1 MLRVRLVQ
9 ITIFKWKLKKTLFIK
24 LVVLLVVF
32 QVIIITLNGNSHR
45 VSVQVIEQDIQTS
58 YYNQLRFF
66 MSQVENQVDQLAVNV
81 LELEEDPTI
90 KQYINSSIMEDL
102 FDANKLRLNV
112 LQKIKLQSASTNWT
126 IDISIYSRAREEVIS
141 TKAEVRY
148 DDKIGELTKEQGR
161 SIWRYKKLEGQRSG
175 YFYTVRLEGQYLIEA
190 EFSDTYI
197 RNMLANYGQDSN
209 RTTFLYHPSIGFI
222 GASEEDSSYYKELR
236 SEQLP
241 ALGSRI
247 TEIDNQPILVSA
259 VRTESLDW
267 YLIDYM
273 PLSEVVMPIQESRN
287 FFVLGTVTLLF
298 LGIMLAL
305 FAYRQVQ
312 FPMNQLVQRLRD
324 IRIGNYSSRL
334 NANRKDEFEDVFT
347 GFNSMA
353 ERIQELIETVYEEK
367 LRTKEAELKQL
378 QAQINPHFLYNCLF
392 YIKNMARLGAEEEV
406 VAMALNL
413 GEYCRYTTR
422 LENPMA
428 TLAEELQLVRN
439 YLTIQSMRAKRFQ
452 YDIQMEEDLLSLQ
465 IPRLLLQPLVEN
477 AIIHGIAPKEEGGM
491 IRISGHY
498 TTDGFVIRIEDSG
511 IGMDDIQLEKLCTKI
526 NQPLTDES
534 GCGTW
539 NTHQRVKN
547 IFKEGSGL
555 EFERS
560 ELGGL
565 RITIRCITQP
575 EE

>member
-1 MLRVRLVQ
+1 M
-9 ITIFKWKLKKTLFIK
+9 TWFIK
-24 LVVLLVVF
+24 LVVLLIVF

-45 VSVQVIEQDIQTS
+45 VSVQVIEHDIRTS

-66 MSQVENQVDQLAVNV
+66 MTQVDNQVDQLAVNV

-90 KQYINSSIMEDL
+90 KQYMNSSIMEDL

-112 LQKIKLQSASTNWT
+112 LQKIKLQSASTNWP
-126 IDISIYSRAREEVIS
+126 IDISIYSEERKEVIS
-141 TKAEVRY
+141 TRGDARY
-148 DDKIGELTKEQGR
+148 DDSIGIQAKEQGK
-161 SIWRYKKLEGQRSG
+161 SIWRYKKLEGQSTG

-190 EFSDTYI
+190 GFSDTYI
-197 RNMLANYGQDSN
+197 RNMLDNYEQDSK

-222 GASEEDSSYYKELR
+222 GAGGDYQLYDNELR
-236 SEQLP
+236 KGQMP
-241 ALGSRI
+241 ALGSHI
-247 TEIDNQPILVSA
+247 TEIAGQPILVSA

-267 YLIDYM
+267 YLIDYI
-273 PLSEVVMPIQESRN
+273 PLSEVVLPIQESRN

-298 LGIMLAL
+298 LGIMIAL

-312 FPMNQLVQRLRD
+312 IPINQLGSSIRD

-334 NANRKDEFEDVFT
+334 DAHRKDEFEAVFT

-353 ERIQELIETVYEEK
+353 ERIQVLIETVYEEK

-378 QAQINPHFLYNCLF
+378 QSQINPHFLYNCLF
-392 YIKNMARLGAEEEV
+392 YIKNMAKMGAEEEV

-413 GEYCRYTTR
+413 GEYYRYTTR

-428 TLAEELQLVRN
+428 ALAEELQLVRN

-452 YDIQMEEDLLSLQ
+452 YEIQMEEGLYQLQ

-477 AIIHGIAPKEEGGM
+477 AIIHGIAPKEEGGL
-491 IRISGHY
+491 IRISGNY
-498 TTDGFVIRIEDSG
+498 IPGGFVLRVEDAG
-511 IGMDDIQLEKLCTKI
+511 VGLDEAGLEKLRAMLKL
-526 NQPLTDES
+526 PLSDES

-539 NTHQRVKN
+539 NTHQRVIN
-547 IFKEGSGL
+547 IFEEGSGV
-555 EFERS
+555 EFEAS

-565 RITIRCITQP
+565 RVTIRCITHQ

>member
-1 MLRVRLVQ
+1 MQ
-9 ITIFKWKLKKTLFIK
+9 ITIFKWKLKITLFIK

-32 QVIIITLNGNSHR
+32 QIIIITLNGNSHR

-112 LQKIKLQSASTNWT
+112 LQKIKLQSASTNWP

-141 TKAEVRY
+141 TRADVRY
-148 DDKIGELTKEQGR
+148 DDSIGELAKEEQGK
-161 SIWRYKKLEGQRSG
+161 SIWRYKKLEGQSSG

-190 EFSDTYI
+190 EFSDTFI
-197 RNMLANYGQDSN
+197 RNMLDNYEQDSK

-222 GASEEDSSYYKELR
+222 GANGDDPSYYNELR
-236 SEQLP
+236 TERMP
-241 ALGSRI
+241 ALGSHI
-247 TEIDNQPILVSA
+247 TEIDKQPILVSA

-267 YLIDYM
+267 YLIDYI

-298 LGIMLAL
+298 LGIMIAL

-312 FPMNQLVQRLRD
+312 FPMNQLVQSIRD

-347 GFNSMA
+347 GFNGMA

-378 QAQINPHFLYNCLF
+378 QSQINPHFLYNCLF
-392 YIKNMARLGAEEEV
+392 YIKNMAKMGAEEEV

-413 GEYCRYTTR
+413 GEYYRYTTR

-428 TLAEELQLVRN
+428 TLAEELHLIRN

-452 YDIQMEEDLLSLQ
+452 YEIQMEEELLSLQ

-477 AIIHGIAPKEEGGM
+477 AIIHGIAPKEEGGI

-498 TTDGFVIRIEDSG
+498 MTEGFVLRIEDG
-511 IGMDDIQLEKLCTKI
+511 GVGLDDTQLEKLCAKM
-526 NQPLTDES
+526 NMPLTDES

-539 NTHQRVKN
+539 NTHQRLKN

-555 EFERS
+555 EFARS

-565 RITIRCITQP
+565 QVTVVCMTQL